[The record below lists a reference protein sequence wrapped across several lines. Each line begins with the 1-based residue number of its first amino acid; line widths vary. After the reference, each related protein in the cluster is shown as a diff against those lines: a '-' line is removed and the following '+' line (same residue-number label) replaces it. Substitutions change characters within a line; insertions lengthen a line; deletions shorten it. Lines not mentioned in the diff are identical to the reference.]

1 MTMTRFSRKL
11 QERARR
17 LAAGS
22 NDTLWDPSIPATVRR
37 EIALA
42 LDQIDRQKKSH
53 KTHLHQLLRAEC
65 AVGTDLMELEQ
76 RIPWYTPS
84 YLPEKDTL
92 KQRLAEIEKD
102 RRKLN
107 QKHQEKLHALEDR
120 ILNLIHKHQQ
130 LDI

>member
-1 MTMTRFSRKL
+1 MTMAKFSKTL
-11 QERARR
+11 QDRARQ

-42 LDQIDRQKKSH
+42 VDQVNRQKESH
-53 KTHLHQLLRAEC
+53 DIQLRQLLQMEC
-65 AVGTDLMELEQ
+65 SVGTDLMELEQ
-76 RIPWYTPS
+76 RIPWYTTDN
-84 YLPEKDTL
+84 LPGKDTL
-92 KQRLAEIEKD
+92 KQRLFDIEKD
-102 RRKLN
+102 RRKLD

-130 LDI
+130 LDT

>member
-1 MTMTRFSRKL
+1 MAEFSRAL
-11 QERARR
+11 QDKARQ

-22 NDTLWDPSIPATVRR
+22 SDTQWDPSIPATVRR

-42 LDQIDRQKKSH
+42 VDQINRQKESH
-53 KTHLHQLLRAEC
+53 DKQLRELLQMEC
-65 AVGTDLMELEQ
+65 AIGTDLMELEQ
-76 RIPWYTPS
+76 RIPWYTTNS
-84 YLPEKDTL
+84 LPEKDTL
-92 KQRLAEIEKD
+92 KQRLFDIEKD

-130 LDI
+130 LDT